1 MNDDAE
7 LKAAIESIRLKAGS
21 LMDLGDVTL
30 KVVPKMCLVAPPAH
44 GGAVT
49 TRCFIP
55 HVCHAT
61 IGVLAAVTI
70 ATACALP
77 GSAADGIA
85 VVPDGASKVMS
96 VEHPTGEVT
105 VGLELEGGATAPM
118 VRSAG
123 LLRTTRRLMEGFALV
138 PASIWDGRSGLDRRA
153 AE

>member
-1 MNDDAE
+1 
-7 LKAAIESIRLKAGS
+7 
-21 LMDLGDVTL
+21 
-30 KVVPKMCLVAPPAH
+30 
-44 GGAVT
+44 
-49 TRCFIP
+49 
-55 HVCHAT
+55 
-61 IGVLAAVTI
+61 VLAAVTI